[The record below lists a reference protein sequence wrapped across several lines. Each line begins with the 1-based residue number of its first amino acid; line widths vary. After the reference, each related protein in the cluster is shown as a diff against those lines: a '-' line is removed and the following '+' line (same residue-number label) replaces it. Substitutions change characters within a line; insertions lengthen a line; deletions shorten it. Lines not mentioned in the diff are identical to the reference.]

1 MARRS
6 KQQVTIIDVAREL
19 GLAPSTVSNALRG
32 KPEVAPDTRARV
44 LATCEAMN
52 YVASPVAR
60 ALRVRCSFTIGVL
73 LPDISNPVFGDI
85 IKGLDGVLAPAGFA
99 TLLASTENGQGRLLS
114 AARTFIQREVDA
126 LVMISQPVE
135 GEGMDD
141 LLDWDGPI
149 LVIHRRTPKAALD
162 YVGMDNVGGGE
173 AAVRHLAGLGHRR
186 IAFIEGPRLS
196 SSARERLAG
205 YRKAVQE
212 LGLESDPAL
221 VCSGDYTLSSG
232 FQAARRILA
241 AERRPT
247 AIVAANDLMACAVM
261 DIAVH
266 MGLQP
271 PKDLSVIGFDD
282 VFISSFPQIA
292 LTTVRQPAAEIG
304 RAAGRRLLDRLSA
317 DATAPRDVVLPAEL
331 VVRASTGPA
340 AIRPRPARKLTESD
354 LEAHLRHRW
363 RPTTEVYP

>member
-1 MARRS
+1 MARRPR
-6 KQQVTIIDVAREL
+6 QQVTIIDVAREL

-32 KPEVAPDTRARV
+32 KPEVAADTRARV
-44 LATCEAMN
+44 LAMCDTMS

-60 ALRVRCSFTIGVL
+60 ALRARCSFTVGVL

-99 TLLASTENGQGRLLS
+99 TLLASTENGQGRLTM
-114 AARTFIQREVDA
+114 AARAFIQREVDA

-135 GEGMDD
+135 GEGVAG
-141 LLDWDGPI
+141 LLDWEGPI
-149 LVIHRRTPKAALD
+149 LVIHRRTPAAAFD
-162 YVGMDNVGGGE
+162 YVGMDNIGGGQ

-205 YRKAVQE
+205 YRMAVRE
-212 LGLESDPAL
+212 LGLDADPAL
-221 VCSGDYTLSSG
+221 VCPGDYTLSSG
-232 FQAARRILA
+232 FHAARRILA

-247 AIVAANDLMACAVM
+247 AIIAANDLMACAVM
-261 DIAVH
+261 DIAVQ
-266 MGLQP
+266 MGLTP
-271 PKDLSVIGFDD
+271 PEDLSVIGFDD
-282 VFISSFPQIA
+282 VFIASFPQIA

-304 RAAGRRLLDRLSA
+304 RAAGRRLLDRLA
-317 DATAPRDVVLPAEL
+317 VDATAPCDIVLPAEL
-331 VVRASTGPA
+331 VVRASTGRA
-340 AIRPRPARKLTESD
+340 SLRPRPASALSESD